1 MAYSVDLRQ
10 RVIDFIESGGSVTEA
25 SKIFKIGRA
34 TIYRW
39 FGREDLTP
47 TKVAHRKR
55 KIDVEELEKDVAAN
69 PDTLL
74 KERAKKFGVTSSAL
88 SYQFDKL
95 NITRKKNSYCIKK
108 GMKKNEKNTRKN

>member
-10 RVIDFIESGGSVTEA
+10 RVINFIESGGSVTEA

-39 FGREDLTP
+39 FGREDLAP
-47 TKVAHRKR
+47 TKVAHRQR
-55 KIDVEELEKDVAAN
+55 KIDIEKLEKDVAEN

-88 SYQFDKL
+88 TYQFGKL
-95 NITRKKNSYCIKK
+95 KITRKK
-108 GMKKNEKNTRKN
+108 TATL